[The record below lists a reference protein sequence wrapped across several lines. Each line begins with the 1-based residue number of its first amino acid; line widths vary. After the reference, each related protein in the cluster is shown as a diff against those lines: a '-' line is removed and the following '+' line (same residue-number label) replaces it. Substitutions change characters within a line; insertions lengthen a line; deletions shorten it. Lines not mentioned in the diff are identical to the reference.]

1 MGLFFDQKYPY
12 TDFHELNLDW
22 LLSTYKQ
29 IKDSIDA
36 LNSWMSEHKTQ
47 YNEAMIRLA
56 AVENEID
63 TFEAEINRRF
73 ASLDE
78 AIHEDFN
85 KLTSD
90 ILKELSKTQKQI
102 EQELQA
108 ALVEFENEFRLL
120 KAEVDSFIAT
130 SKMEL
135 NEIKASIKDAEAAAV
150 NISKNYVD
158 ARLNAFIQELPDY
171 EDLVVYNPIR
181 TAYTNVQQAINDLYD
196 HFRVFGL
203 TAIQYDSLGLTA
215 SEYDAFELTAY
226 DYDCFGYR
234 LLHYPDDCCY
244 MRSPFTGQIVKNK
257 VVIYELAELHRQ
269 ALTAQE
275 YDDLELDADTYDAMQ
290 LTAYWYDWY
299 GLLLRDAGITA
310 ADYDAL
316 GLTASQYDALGL
328 TAILYDRFANALLNH

>member
-1 MGLFFDQKYPY
+1 MGFFDQKYPY

-22 LLSTYKQ
+22 LLTNYKH
-29 IKDSIDA
+29 IVDSIDA

-47 YNEAMIRLA
+47 YQEALARLT

-63 TFEAEINRRF
+63 SFETAVNNRFNALQADIYADFATLTAEIRN
-73 ASLDE
+73 E
-78 AIHEDFN
+78 
-85 KLTSD
+85 
-90 ILKELSKTQKQI
+90 LKKTQKEI

-108 ALVEFENEFRLL
+108 ALVNFQNEFDAL
-120 KAEVDSFIAT
+120 KSEVDSFIIS
-130 SKMEL
+130 SKLEL
-135 NEIKASIKDAEAAAV
+135 NELKAEIAKAEEAAV

-171 EDLVVYNPIR
+171 ENLVVYNPIR

-203 TAIQYDSLGLTA
+203 TASQYDSLALTA
-215 SEYDAFELTAY
+215 SQYDAFELTAY
-226 DYDCFGYR
+226 EYDAYGYR

-244 MRSPFTGQIVKNK
+244 MRSPFTGEIVQNK

-275 YDDLELDADTYDAMQ
+275 YDDLELDADTYDAME

-310 ADYDAL
+310 ENYDNL
-316 GLTASQYDALGL
+316 QMTATYYDSLGL
-328 TAILYDRFANALLNH
+328 TAIMYDRYANALLNH